1 MEILIVIVL
10 FGMLAGII
18 MQSYTTIS
26 QVSFRI
32 HQEKEIAKEAL
43 MLSQILENLAQTTT
57 IDYSKYES
65 SELSST
71 KWIVE
76 KLHLKGND
84 KTQYEIFSTESCI
97 TNKALHDRAPQAP
110 KEEKSDTTPDPTCQL
125 QLISTKEGKSQT
137 STLLDGKNFK
147 LSKISFKIMPFM
159 GKEKRQEYLQ
169 NPNSETTPINTPDD
183 AKPAFWLLGN
193 LYSNYYNPHKR
204 SNNIILPLQLFF
216 SLQGETPSL
225 YSQLESTNE

>member
-1 MEILIVIVL
+1 
-10 FGMLAGII
+10 

-43 MLSQILENLAQTTT
+43 ILSQVLENLAQTTT
-57 IDYSKYES
+57 IDYSQYETS
-65 SELSST
+65 QLQAD
-71 KWIVE
+71 KGIVE

-84 KTQYEIFSTESCI
+84 ETQYEISSTGKCI
-97 TNKALHDRAPQAP
+97 SNKELYNRAQPLQ
-110 KEEKSDTTPDPTCQL
+110 KEEKSDATPDPTCQL

-147 LSKISFKIMPFM
+147 LSKISFKLMPFI
-159 GKEKRQEYLQ
+159 GKEQLKARLST
-169 NPNSETTPINTPDD
+169 NNSENQTDKTPDD

-225 YSQLESTNE
+225 YSPSD

>member
-97 TNKALHDRAPQAP
+97 TNKALHDRAPQAQ

-137 STLLDGKNFK
+137 STLLDRKNFK

-159 GKEKRQEYLQ
+159 GKEDRQKDLQ
-169 NPNSETTPINTPDD
+169 NPNSENTPINMPDD

-225 YSQLESTNE
+225 YSPSDWDHE